1 MGFKIILSATSPNI
15 LGNLLPSAAAAVPF
29 DISPSTDI
37 SKAKHPQWR
46 QQLSIHSSQVHL
58 TDLHK
63 SHKLRRDLDWNR
75 NTMDASSL
83 LKQSKE
89 NILNRLTPHSLYITY
104 CMSQIGKHS
113 LASFL
118 NIKNQFAG
126 FLMFFHLFSFLFFYK
141 NSFSANEID
150 LIYTFSPTFSAFRDS
165 HNHSN
170 PQPLG

>member
-126 FLMFFHLFSFLFFYK
+126 FLMFFHLFFFSFFFTRTLFQPMRLI
-141 NSFSANEID
+141 SFTHLVPLFPLSEIH
-150 LIYTFSPTFSAFRDS
+150 TTTPTL
-165 HNHSN
+165 N
-170 PQPLG
+170 L

>member
-15 LGNLLPSAAAAVPF
+15 LDNLLPSAAVPF
-29 DISPSTDI
+29 DISPSADI
-37 SKAKHPQWR
+37 SKAKHPQWW

-89 NILNRLTPHSLYITY
+89 NILNRLTPHSLNITY

-118 NIKNQFAG
+118 DIKTNLLVFYVF
-126 FLMFFHLFSFLFFYK
+126 FLSFFFFTIK
-141 NSFSANEID
+141 NSFS
-150 LIYTFSPTFSAFRDS
+150 
-165 HNHSN
+165 
-170 PQPLG
+170 Q